1 LAGWLGWSRLV
12 VGRWVIT
19 CGEGCTCGEMYA
31 LLYCKDKERGGEVKV
46 KGFSPLSVVLEFGGQ
61 LIGVLLGS
69 YRLMG

>member
-1 LAGWLGWSRLV
+1 
-12 VGRWVIT
+12 
-19 CGEGCTCGEMYA
+19 MYA